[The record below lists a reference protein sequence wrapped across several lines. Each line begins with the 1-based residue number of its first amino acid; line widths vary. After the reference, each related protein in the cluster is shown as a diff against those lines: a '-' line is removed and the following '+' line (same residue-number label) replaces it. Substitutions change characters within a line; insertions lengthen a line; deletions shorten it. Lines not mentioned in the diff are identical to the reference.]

1 MGLLMLT
8 RRNILCSY
16 ATLLL
21 LVAGGEARAAT
32 LSLEPTTTVVA
43 AGSLIGVV
51 ISGADFPAGT
61 DGGDFSIG
69 WSENLQFVDLTVANP
84 PWDVSAF
91 DASHALSDSF
101 VDYVDVFASVE
112 TPGDSGSHFDI
123 ATLTLRAVSEGGAYV
138 ALGANLVGWSV
149 GGEPIYDLSYGEAD
163 LQVVA
168 APAPSTLPLL
178 ALSLGLLFVM
188 RTRWAWRLMR

>member
-1 MGLLMLT
+1 MLT
-8 RRNILCSY
+8 RRRNILCSC

-51 ISGADFPAGT
+51 ISGADFPLGT

-84 PWDVSAF
+84 PWDVSAY
-91 DASHALSDSF
+91 DASHALSDSL

-112 TPGDSGSHFDI
+112 TPGAGGSHFDI

-138 ALGANLVGWSV
+138 ALGPSLVGWSV
-149 GGEPIYDLSYGEAD
+149 GGDPIYDLSYGEAD
-163 LQVVA
+163 LQIVA
-168 APAPSTLPLL
+168 APAPSALPLL
-178 ALSLGLLFVM
+178 ALSLGLLFAV
-188 RTRWAWRLMR
+188 RIRRA

>member
-1 MGLLMLT
+1 MLT
-8 RRNILCSY
+8 QRNVLCCCATIL
-16 ATLLL
+16 LG
-21 LVAGGEARAAT
+21 VAGGEARAAT
-32 LSLEPTTTVVA
+32 IGLQPTPTVVV
-43 AGSLIGVV
+43 AGSLIGVQ
-51 ISGADFPAGT
+51 IYGADFPVGT

-69 WSENLQFVDLTVANP
+69 WSPNLEFVDLTIANP

-112 TPGDSGSHFDI
+112 TPGDGGSAFDI
-123 ATLTLRAVSEGGAYV
+123 ATLTLRAVGEGGAYV

-149 GGEPIYDLSYGEAD
+149 GGELIYDLSYGEAD
-163 LQVVA
+163 LDVVA
-168 APAPSTLPLL
+168 APAPSTLPLV

-188 RTRWAWRLMR
+188 RTRWAWRLTR